1 MCPNFVM
8 NTRQHGGEEKST
20 PMRKRLNYENKL
32 ILAPMVRIGT
42 LPMRLLAL
50 DYGADIVYTE
60 ELIDW
65 KLLRSIR
72 RENDVLGTI
81 DYIDKTD
88 RTVAF
93 RTCSRERDNVVLQIG
108 TSDPTRAVQVASMVE
123 KDVAGIDVNMGCP
136 KKFSILGGMGAALLT
151 NPQQATSILRKLI
164 ETVSIPVTCKI
175 RILPNLEETFQLCDT
190 LTSTG
195 IEAIAVHGRTI
206 DERPQHSNRNHVL
219 KLISDRLSIP
229 VIANG
234 GSKDVQNHSDIFR
247 FKEETGCSS
256 VMLARAAEWNC
267 SVFRKEGPLPMEDV
281 IKSYLKYAIDYD
293 NSPSNTKY
301 CVQNIL
307 RELQDSPLGRKFL
320 DAQTLEQICDLWGL
334 GDYCRSKRK
343 EFLEKGLLGRF
354 QVTPVIFDEDT
365 KDDCISQKRKMHDE
379 EDVALMRCAFLRSS
393 YTTDSELPK
402 TRLCK
407 WTKDHHKKMPVYDTR
422 KNDKLFCSVVTV
434 DGRKYGSSFW
444 EKNKKWAEQGA
455 ALVCLYFLG
464 IIDEKSLATGGNVLS
479 R

>member
-1 MCPNFVM
+1 M
-8 NTRQHGGEEKST
+8 EKEST
-20 PMRKRLNYENKL
+20 TVARTRLNYDNKL

-60 ELIDW
+60 ELIDR

-88 RTVAF
+88 STVVF
-93 RTCSRERDNVVLQIG
+93 RTCPREREHVVLQIG
-108 TSDPTRAVQVASMVE
+108 TSDPSRAAEVARMVE

-136 KKFSILGGMGAALLT
+136 KKFSILGGMGASLLSEPRKAT
-151 NPQQATSILRKLI
+151 NILQKLI
-164 ETVSIPVTCKI
+164 ESVAIPITCKI
-175 RILPNLEETFQLCDT
+175 RVLPNLEETLRLCDT
-190 LTSTG
+190 LASTG

-206 DERPQHSNRNHVL
+206 EERPQHPNRNHVL
-219 KLISDRLSIP
+219 KQISDRLSIP

-234 GSKDVQNHSDIFR
+234 GSKDIQQHSDIFR

-267 SVFRKEGPLPMEDV
+267 SIFRKDGLLPMENV
-281 IKSYLKYAIDYD
+281 IKSYLKYAVDCD

-307 RELQDSPLGRKFL
+307 RELQESPLGRKFL
-320 DAQTLEQICDLWGL
+320 DSQTLEQICEVWGL
-334 GDYCRSKRK
+334 GDYCRSKNK
-343 EFLEKGLLGRF
+343 EFREKGLLGRF
-354 QVTPVIFDEDT
+354 QVMPVMLDKDT
-365 KDDCISQKRKMHDE
+365 KDNNFSHKRKIYE
-379 EDVALMRCAFLRSS
+379 ENDVSLMRCAFLRNS

-402 TRLCK
+402 TRLLK
-407 WTKDHHKKMPVYDTR
+407 WTKENRKKMPTYNTR
-422 KNDKLFCSVVTV
+422 QEDKLFCSVVTV

-464 IIDEKSLATGGNVLS
+464 VIDEESLSASGNIIS

>member
-1 MCPNFVM
+1 M
-8 NTRQHGGEEKST
+8 EENLIT
-20 PMRKRLNYENKL
+20 RKRLNYDNKL

-60 ELIDW
+60 ELIDR

-88 RTVAF
+88 GTVVF
-93 RTCSRERDNVVLQIG
+93 RTCPRERDNVVLQIG
-108 TSDPTRAVQVASMVE
+108 TSDPIRAAQVALMVE
-123 KDVAGIDVNMGCP
+123 NDVAGIDVNMGCP
-136 KKFSILGGMGAALLT
+136 KKFSMLGGMGASLLRE
-151 NPQQATSILRKLI
+151 PQKATEILQNLI
-164 ETVSIPVTCKI
+164 KTVAIPVTCKI
-175 RILPNLEETFQLCDT
+175 RILPNQEETLQLCET
-190 LTSTG
+190 LASTG
-195 IEAIAVHGRTI
+195 IAAIAIHGRTI
-206 DERPQHSNRNHVL
+206 EERPQHSNHNNVL
-219 KLISDRLSIP
+219 KHISAKLLIP

-234 GSKDVQNHSDIFR
+234 GSKDIQKYSDISR

-267 SVFRKEGPLPMEDV
+267 SIFRKEGLLPMEDV
-281 IKSYLKYAIDYD
+281 IKSYLKHAIDCD

-307 RELQDSPLGRKFL
+307 RELQESPLGRKFL
-320 DAQTLEQICDLWGL
+320 DAQTLEQICEVWGL

-343 EFLEKGLLGRF
+343 EFRDKGLLGRF
-354 QVTPVIFDEDT
+354 QVTPTIFDKELSNG
-365 KDDCISQKRKMHDE
+365 ISHKRKAQE
-379 EDVALMRCAFLRSS
+379 NEDVSLMRCAFLRNN
-393 YTTDSELPK
+393 YITDSELPK
-402 TRLCK
+402 TRLLK
-407 WTKDHHKKMPVYDTR
+407 WTKEYHKKMPVYDTR
-422 KNDKLFCSVVTV
+422 QENKLFCSVVTV

-464 IIDEKSLATGGNVLS
+464 IIDEESLTAGGNILT
-479 R
+479 

>member
-1 MCPNFVM
+1 MEKEPAPV
-8 NTRQHGGEEKST
+8 TRT
-20 PMRKRLNYENKL
+20 RLNYDNKL

-60 ELIDW
+60 ELIDR

-88 RTVAF
+88 GTVVF
-93 RTCSRERDNVVLQIG
+93 RTCPREREHVVLQIG
-108 TSDPTRAVQVASMVE
+108 TSDPLRAAEVARMVE

-136 KKFSILGGMGAALLT
+136 KKFSILGGMGASLLSDPQKAT
-151 NPQQATSILRKLI
+151 NILRKMI
-164 ETVSIPVTCKI
+164 ETVTIPITCKI
-175 RILPNLEETFQLCDT
+175 RVLSSLEETLQLCNT
-190 LTSTG
+190 LASTG
-195 IEAIAVHGRTI
+195 IEAITVHGRTI
-206 DERPQHSNRNHVL
+206 EERPQHPNRNHVL
-219 KLISDRLSIP
+219 KQIADRLSIP

-234 GSKDVQNHSDIFR
+234 GSKDIQQHSDIFR

-267 SVFRKEGPLPMEDV
+267 SIFRKEGLLSMENV
-281 IKSYLKYAIDYD
+281 IKSYLKYAVDCD

-307 RELQDSPLGRKFL
+307 RELQESPLGRKFL
-320 DAQTLEQICDLWGL
+320 DSQTLEQICEVWGL
-334 GDYCRSKRK
+334 GDYCRSKNK
-343 EFLEKGLLGRF
+343 EFRDKGLLGRF
-354 QVTPVIFDEDT
+354 QVMPVMLD
-365 KDDCISQKRKMHDE
+365 KDAKDNSVSHKRKIYE
-379 EDVALMRCAFLRSS
+379 ENDVSLMRCAFLRNS

-402 TRLCK
+402 TRLLK
-407 WTKDHHKKMPVYDTR
+407 WTKENRKKMPIYNTQQE
-422 KNDKLFCSVVTV
+422 DKLFCSVVTV

-464 IIDEKSLATGGNVLS
+464 VINEESLSASGNIIS

>member
-1 MCPNFVM
+1 M
-8 NTRQHGGEEKST
+8 EKKST
-20 PMRKRLNYENKL
+20 TDTRTRLNYDNKL

-60 ELIDW
+60 ELIDR

-88 RTVAF
+88 GTVVF
-93 RTCSRERDNVVLQIG
+93 RTCSREREHVVLQIG
-108 TSDPTRAVQVASMVE
+108 TSDPLRAAEVARMVE
-123 KDVAGIDVNMGCP
+123 KDVAGIDINMGCP
-136 KKFSILGGMGAALLT
+136 KKFSMLGGMGASLLSEPQKAT
-151 NPQQATSILRKLI
+151 NILRKII
-164 ETVSIPVTCKI
+164 ETVAIPITCKI
-175 RILPNLEETFQLCDT
+175 RVLSNLEETLQLCDT
-190 LTSTG
+190 LASTG

-206 DERPQHSNRNHVL
+206 EERPQHPNRNHIL
-219 KLISDRLSIP
+219 KQISDRLSIP

-234 GSKDVQNHSDIFR
+234 GSKDIQQYCDIFK

-267 SVFRKEGPLPMEDV
+267 SIFRKEGLLSMENV
-281 IKSYLKYAIDYD
+281 IKSYLKYAVDCD

-307 RELQDSPLGRKFL
+307 RELQESPLGRKFL
-320 DAQTLEQICDLWGL
+320 NSQTLEQIC
-334 GDYCRSKRK
+334 
-343 EFLEKGLLGRF
+343 
-354 QVTPVIFDEDT
+354 
-365 KDDCISQKRKMHDE
+365 
-379 EDVALMRCAFLRSS
+379 
-393 YTTDSELPK
+393 YTRDSELPK
-402 TRLCK
+402 TRLLK
-407 WTKDHHKKMPVYDTR
+407 WTKENRKKMPIYNTR
-422 KNDKLFCSVVTV
+422 QEDKLFCSIVTV

-464 IIDEKSLATGGNVLS
+464 VINKESLSASGNIIS